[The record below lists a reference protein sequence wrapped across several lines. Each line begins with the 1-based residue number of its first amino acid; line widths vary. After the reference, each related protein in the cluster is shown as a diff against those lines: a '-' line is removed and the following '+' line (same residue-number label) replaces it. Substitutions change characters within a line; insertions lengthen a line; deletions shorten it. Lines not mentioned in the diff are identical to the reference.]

1 MAPPPL
7 SLRALNRATLARQ
20 HLLGRAKIS
29 PLALVEDVAGLQA
42 QLARPPFIGL
52 FSRLEAFKR
61 EDLHARVIDRK
72 IVRATAMR
80 GTLHLMS
87 AQDYLALRTALQP
100 MLSRGMQ
107 SALKE
112 RSTSFELAE
121 VMAIARE
128 FFAQPQT
135 FDALRDRLVERF
147 PDGDERAMA
156 YAVRMQLPL
165 VQVPSESEWS
175 FPGTAAF
182 TLAETWLGQAPSPE
196 SRAHEL
202 ILRYL
207 RAFGPASVADAQT
220 WSGLQGLKPTFE
232 ELRPRLL
239 TFQDENGKELFDLPD
254 APRPAEDTLAPVRF
268 LPDFDNLVLAHADR
282 SRVIADAHRP
292 LIATKNLQV
301 LPTFLVDGR
310 VAGSWKLDAKRSLAT
325 LSLTSFVALSEAE
338 REALAEEGEKLLG
351 FVAPDSKRHALQ
363 FA

>member
-135 FDALRDRLVERF
+135 FDALRDHLVERF

-268 LPDFDNLVLAHADR
+268 LPDFDNLLLAHADR